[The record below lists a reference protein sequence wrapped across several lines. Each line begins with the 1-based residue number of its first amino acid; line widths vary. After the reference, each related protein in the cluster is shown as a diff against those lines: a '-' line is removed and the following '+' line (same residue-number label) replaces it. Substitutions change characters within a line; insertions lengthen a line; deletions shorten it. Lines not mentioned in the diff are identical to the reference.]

1 MENMIPNDDEE
12 ELDWEDLERILTD
25 PRFAS
30 LRRELVFDQNP
41 QLSIDWIKH
50 KSKLRMPSDDQ
61 LLRQWYR
68 SRFVSFV
75 RLELEKVGQR
85 RDRHLWG
92 TEEVMLNIYPEM
104 REKWILNKQRLAVIE
119 PTIDEL
125 KRRWITNKRH
135 KFAMRRLPGFRHQK
149 QKRRFRFDVFFNR
162 LIWCRH
168 KTCWI
173 LRFNVMFVSLAI
185 GYLIECII
193 TAMS

>member
-1 MENMIPNDDEE
+1 MENLIPIE
-12 ELDWEDLERILTD
+12 ELDVKELRLIRTD
-25 PRFAS
+25 PRFVS
-30 LRRELVFDQNP
+30 LRREMAFARNP
-41 QLSIDWIKH
+41 QLGIDWTEH

-85 RDRHLWG
+85 RDRHQWG
-92 TEEVMLNIYPEM
+92 SEEVILNIYPEM
-104 REKWILNKQRLAVIE
+104 REKWLLNKQRLAIVE

-125 KRRWITNKRH
+125 KRRWIKNKRH
-135 KFAMRRLPGFRHQK
+135 EFSMRRLPFRHQK
-149 QKRRFRFDVFFNR
+149 QKRKFRFDVFFNR

-173 LRFNVMFVSLAI
+173 LRFNVMFVSLLI

>member
-1 MENMIPNDDEE
+1 
-12 ELDWEDLERILTD
+12 
-25 PRFAS
+25 
-30 LRRELVFDQNP
+30 
-41 QLSIDWIKH
+41 
-50 KSKLRMPSDDQ
+50 MPSDDQ

-85 RDRHLWG
+85 RDRHQWG
-92 TEEVMLNIYPEM
+92 TEEVILNIYPEM
-104 REKWILNKQRLAVIE
+104 REKWILNKQRLAAIE

-135 KFAMRRLPGFRHQK
+135 KFATRELPGISYQK
-149 QKRRFRFDVFFNR
+149 QKRRFRLDVFFNR

-168 KTCWI
+168 RTCWI
-173 LRFNVMFVSLAI
+173 LRFNVMFVLLAI

>member
-1 MENMIPNDDEE
+1 MIGNLIPNEE
-12 ELDWEDLERILTD
+12 ELHLEELRRIRTD
-25 PRFAS
+25 PRFVS
-30 LRRELVFDQNP
+30 LGREMAFARNP
-41 QLSIDWIKH
+41 QLDIDWTEH
-50 KSKLRMPSDDQ
+50 ASKLRMPSDDK

-75 RLELEKVGQR
+75 RIELEKVGQR
-85 RDRHLWG
+85 RNRYQWG
-92 TEEVMLNIYPEM
+92 TEEVMLKIYPQM

-119 PTIDEL
+119 PTIDDL
-125 KRRWITNKRH
+125 KRRWIKIKRH
-135 KFAMRRLPGFRHQK
+135 KFAMKRIPGFSHQK

-193 TAMS
+193 TAIS